1 MIKYDTFLFKWECH
15 ERSTRP
21 EAIQKPDGAIPKE
34 ARLNFLSWLVPMA
47 EIFAHCAKKSG

>member
-15 ERSTRP
+15 EHSTRP

-47 EIFAHCAKKSG
+47 EIFAHCA